1 VFDHNKKVP
10 CMSAD
15 ETTAPTQS
23 PPERTTRWRPLH
35 ILGALD
41 AVALSLPTTLGAVLL
56 VYVHIG
62 AQHLAAG
69 ILAAIVGLVLLHLF
83 SLGSTR
89 PAMFS
94 ARLFEA
100 TTLAAML
107 TQLAS
112 QLPAWGLP
120 DTPEL
125 RLAFLCLIA
134 GGAGVVK
141 GLLYLLRADRLTR
154 YIPAPVFAGFSN
166 SIAALLV
173 ISQVS
178 TLSRLLAAGEPAAV
192 MLLVAG
198 LAGASMLALRLR
210 MSKWPAAAVGLA
222 LGAAAADLLSLNGWQ
237 FTMLSDGGWPSA
249 LPVLEA
255 DFHALAGAQVPRGAL
270 LGFLVVNAGILGI
283 MAFINTTVTM
293 EVIGQQDG
301 QRMVGMAPRLL
312 QALGVA
318 LAGAMGS
325 LVLTASQQAS
335 GAAQRS
341 VRLRPLTVFWAALLF
356 ALVYA
361 SGVVLWMPVAA
372 ICGVMLADAWFF
384 VDRRSARDLLAWA
397 MRQPLSANA
406 RADLALVVAVTLSA
420 VLVNMVAAVVAGI
433 FLGLLL
439 FAMRNARQPV
449 RHVWTGRQMRSNCAR
464 PRHEIGA
471 LDAASHRIRVFE
483 LEGDLFFAS
492 ATGLYE
498 RVDENAGPDQ
508 WAVVDWSRARH
519 VDSSVVTAVLR
530 LHDSLPQRG
539 AVLLHAGV
547 RPGTPLAE
555 AMAGALPADALYPD
569 LDHAL
574 EAAENALLASLGDA
588 GADAAESLH
597 SSGLL
602 RGLSDADRA
611 LVVGVMRQLRVPAG
625 EAVLRAGDPSDE
637 MMLVLDGSA
646 SVVVRDA
653 RGTPMRLSTVLPG
666 ATLGEIGFLDRA
678 PRSAD
683 VVAKTD
689 VLLACLDRSHFEQ
702 LGQTHPHIVQQLL
715 ANIAVELA
723 ARLRSVSAM
732 VTARNRA

>member
-1 VFDHNKKVP
+1 
-10 CMSAD
+10 MSAD
-15 ETTAPTQS
+15 QTTASTQ
-23 PPERTTRWRPLH
+23 PPAEQTTRWRPLH

-41 AVALSLPTTLGAVLL
+41 AVALALPTTLGAVLL

-69 ILAAIVGLVLLHLF
+69 ILAAIAGLVLLHLF

-107 TQLAS
+107 AQLGQ

-120 DTPEL
+120 DTPEV

-134 GGAGVVK
+134 GSAGVVK
-141 GLLYLLRADRLTR
+141 ALLYLLRADRLTR
-154 YIPAPVFAGFSN
+154 YIPAPVFSGFSN

-178 TLSRLLAAGEPAAV
+178 TLRRLLATGEPVA
-192 MLLVAG
+192 LTFLVAG
-198 LAGASMLALRLR
+198 LAGAVMLALRLR
-210 MSKWPAAAVGLA
+210 LSKWPAAAVGLA
-222 LGAAAADLLSLNGWQ
+222 VGAASAELLSLTGSH
-237 FTMLSDGGWPSA
+237 FTMLAAGGWPSA

-255 DFHALAGAQVPRGAL
+255 NFHALAGVQVPHGAII
-270 LGFLVVNAGILGI
+270 GHLVVNALILGV

-293 EVIGQQDG
+293 EVIGQYDG
-301 QRMVGMAPRLL
+301 QRMLGMWPRLM
-312 QALGVA
+312 QAAAVA

-335 GAAQRS
+335 GAAQRT
-341 VRLRPLTVFWAALLF
+341 VRLRAVTVFWAALLF
-356 ALVYA
+356 ALIYA
-361 SGVVLWMPVAA
+361 TGVVLWMPVAA

-384 VDRRSARDLLAWA
+384 VDRKSARDLLAWVK
-397 MRQPLSANA
+397 RQPLSSNA
-406 RADLALVVAVTLSA
+406 REDLALVIAVTLSA
-420 VLVNMVAAVVAGI
+420 VLVNMVAAVVVGI

-464 PRHEIGA
+464 PRHEIAA
-471 LDAASHRIRVFE
+471 LDAASHHIRVFE

-498 RVDENAGPDQ
+498 RVDEDTGPGQ

-519 VDSSVVTAVLR
+519 VDSSVVTAVQR
-530 LHDSLPQRG
+530 LHTNLPQRG

-574 EAAENALLASLGDA
+574 EAAENALLARQG
-588 GADAAESLH
+588 AAEADTAEALQ

-611 LVVGVMRQLRVPAG
+611 LVEAAMRQLRVPAG
-625 EAVLRAGDPSDE
+625 GVVLRKGDPSDE
-637 MMLVLDGSA
+637 MMLVLEGSA

-653 RGTPMRLSTVLPG
+653 TGTQMRLSTVLPG

-678 PRSAD
+678 SRSAD
-683 VVAKTD
+683 VIAKTD
-689 VLLACLDRSHFEQ
+689 LVLACLDREHFEQ
-702 LGQTHPHIVQQLL
+702 FGQSHPHIVQQLL
-715 ANIAVELA
+715 ANIAVEIA

-732 VTARNRA
+732 LTARNRA

>member
-1 VFDHNKKVP
+1 
-10 CMSAD
+10 M
-15 ETTAPTQS
+15 
-23 PPERTTRWRPLH
+23 H

-41 AVALSLPTTLGAVLL
+41 AVALALPTTLGAVLL

-69 ILAAIVGLVLLHLF
+69 ILAATVGLVLLHLF

-107 TQLAS
+107 AQLGQ

-120 DTPEL
+120 DTPEV

-134 GGAGVVK
+134 AGAGLVK
-141 GLLYLLRADRLTR
+141 AVLYLLRADRLTR
-154 YIPAPVFAGFSN
+154 YIPAPVFSGFSN

-178 TLSRLLAAGEPAAV
+178 TLRRLLAAGEPAL
-192 MLLVAG
+192 MLFLVAG
-198 LAGASMLALRLR
+198 LAGAVMVALRLR
-210 MSKWPAAAVGLA
+210 VSKWPAAAVGLA
-222 LGAAAADLLSLNGWQ
+222 VGAAAAELLSLSGWR
-237 FTMLSDGGWPSA
+237 FSMLSEGGWPSA
-249 LPVLEA
+249 LPVALA
-255 DFHALAGAQVPRGAL
+255 DFQVLLGPQAPTTAL
-270 LGFLVVNAGILGI
+270 LGHVAVNALILGV

-293 EVIGQQDG
+293 EVIGQHDG
-301 QRMVGMAPRLL
+301 QRMVGLGPRLM
-312 QALGVA
+312 QAAAVA
-318 LAGAMGS
+318 LAGGMGS

-341 VRLRPLTVFWAALLF
+341 VRLKPLTVFWAALLF
-356 ALVYA
+356 ALIYA

-372 ICGVMLADAWFF
+372 ICGVMMADAWFF
-384 VDRRSARDLLAWA
+384 IDRTSAHHLWQWLK
-397 MRQPLSANA
+397 RQPLTANA
-406 RADLALVVAVTLSA
+406 RADLALVAAVTLSA
-420 VLVNMVAAVVAGI
+420 VVVNMVAAVVVGI

-449 RHVWTGRQMRSNCAR
+449 RHVWSGRQMRSNCAR
-464 PRHEIGA
+464 PRREIAA
-471 LDAASHRIRVFE
+471 LDAASHHIRVFE

-492 ATGLYE
+492 ASGLYE
-498 RVDENAGPDQ
+498 RIDEQTAAGQ

-519 VDSSVVTAVLR
+519 VDSSVVAAVRR
-530 LHDSLPQRG
+530 LQADLARRQS
-539 AVLLHAGV
+539 VLLHAGV
-547 RPGTPLAE
+547 RPGTLVAE
-555 AMAGALPADALYPD
+555 AVGGQLPADRLYPD

-574 EAAENALLASLGDA
+574 EAAENALLRGLADGAPDGAEAMQASGF
-588 GADAAESLH
+588 
-597 SSGLL
+597 L
-602 RGLSDADRA
+602 RGLSDGDRA
-611 LVVGVMRQLRVPAG
+611 LVVAAMRHVRLPAG
-625 EAVLRAGDPSDE
+625 DTVLRAGDPSDE
-637 MMLVLDGSA
+637 LMLVVEGSA

-653 RGTPMRLSTVLPG
+653 RGAQLRLSTVLPG

-683 VVAKTD
+683 VIAKSD
-689 VLLACLDRSHFEQ
+689 LVLACLDRAHFEQ
-702 LGQTHPHIVQQLL
+702 LGRDHPHIVQQLL
-715 ANIAVELA
+715 ANIAVDIA

-732 VTARNRA
+732 VTARNRG